1 MDYGTGGR
9 LRSQYKLDFPVA
21 GKTGTTD
28 NQSDGWFV
36 GYTPL
41 LTCGVWVGC
50 EDRAAHFRSTALGQG
65 ARTAM
70 PVFGLFMKKV
80 YSDPKLPYYAIVNSD
95 NKSSKTGY
103 SFPIPSA
110 YSGDASGCNE
120 TPVTYETT
128 NKLNF
133 D

>member
-1 MDYGTGGR
+1 
-9 LRSQYKLDFPVA
+9 
-21 GKTGTTD
+21 
-28 NQSDGWFV
+28 
-36 GYTPL
+36 
-41 LTCGVWVGC
+41 VWVGC

-80 YSDPKLPYYAIVNSD
+80 YSDPKLPYYTVVNSE
-95 NKSSKTGY
+95 NKSSKSGY
-103 SFPIPSA
+103 SFPIPAA
-110 YSGDASGCNE
+110 YTGDASGCNE
-120 TPVTYETT
+120 TNVSSPP